1 MLEKLSNTTITVVNL
16 LNSRAICMG
25 NNATTSFDPTTPL
38 SGNLSFGPSAV
49 VPFSSWRL
57 VTAVSKRERR
67 QEKFVTLRAFV

>member
-1 MLEKLSNTTITVVNL
+1 MLEKLSNTTITVERMNL

-25 NNATTSFDPTTPL
+25 NNATTSF
-38 SGNLSFGPSAV
+38 SFGPSAV